1 CFSAAIIS
9 LCDTETVMAAKDGE
23 CLVAREVP
31 AKDNSPSDEVANIL
45 SAKINDLSLTE
56 DKPKKK
62 ESGPRT
68 VMAPADFIAL
78 QSIRSSALARKTNTS
93 LKFGK
98 GNASLMND
106 LMNSPQEEKKK
117 EEKETTEK
125 DDDKKEE
132 KDEKKPEEEEKEEG
146 EVDESILLSR
156 GPVRT
161 ARQTVA
167 PHHPYGAPGSRF
179 ASYGA
184 TPTTD
189 IGDYT
194 SYSAYGMGYEC
205 GATVW
210 QNQLQDSPDM
220 AGYLSSSSTPDT
232 VQSSSAESGYS
243 SSSPMTYSSPSY
255 SPADA
260 STAYGATTNVQRILD
275 DSNGDMPDNVSEFI
289 LAYSTMLETESKEN
303 LIYCR
308 PPSTDSSCVDS
319 PMSAGSAPHFSPG
332 QPQPGNTGRVSPASV
347 VPISTDRPARQRLRV
362 HIGQDNTEQAM
373 LWMCKC
379 VQGCNVASRTSSLVE
394 KKEGET
400 ILFWQDKDKDTFLHI
415 CLLNLDVA
423 KAYAIIEQQ
432 LKQDRK
438 HGEYPPWDLRNR
450 FDESPLFLA
459 VQNRQTLFVD
469 YLLELNADPN
479 VQSNRN
485 QRETAL
491 MHAATRGMNDIVK
504 TLVRD
509 PRCKKEMENEERMTA
524 LHLAVWNN
532 GNFDEVT
539 QSHVDNLEVVKTLI
553 EAGVDCS
560 KADARGRNVYHLAV
574 QKCDAAMLEQLAKY
588 VSDDIAMDLANRMDV
603 DGHKPFN
610 LLEKYKGKIDQQLYQ
625 SCFFALLTCNANVER
640 SSPIPGEKEN

>member
-1 CFSAAIIS
+1 MSANDA
-9 LCDTETVMAAKDGE
+9 E

-31 AKDNSPSDEVANIL
+31 AKEVESPSDDIANIL
-45 SAKINDLSLTE
+45 SDKISALDINHE
-56 DKPKKK
+56 EKKEKKK
-62 ESGPRT
+62 EAASKT
-68 VMAPADFIAL
+68 VMQPANFMAM
-78 QSIRSSALARKTNTS
+78 QSLRSSALARKTNTS
-93 LKFGK
+93 QKFGK
-98 GNASLMND
+98 GSQSLMAD
-106 LMNSPQEEKKK
+106 LLNEEKK
-117 EEKETTEK
+117 EEKKEDVNPKKEDEK
-125 DDDKKEE
+125 KEEGEEKSDKKEE
-132 KDEKKPEEEEKEEG
+132 KDKKEKKGGDEEDEEED
-146 EVDESILLSR
+146 VLISR
-156 GPVRT
+156 GPVRA

-167 PHHPYGAPGSRF
+167 PHHPYGGVSGSRY
-179 ASYGA
+179 ANYGS

-194 SYSAYGMGYEC
+194 SYSAFGQGYEC
-205 GATVW
+205 GTTTW
-210 QNQLQDSPDM
+210 QNLGDSPDM
-220 AGYLSSSSTPDT
+220 AGYISSSSTPDT

-243 SSSPMTYSSPSY
+243 SCSPMTFSSPSY

-260 STAYGATTNVQRILD
+260 TVYQGATTNVQRILTD
-275 DSNGDMPDNVSEFI
+275 NDGDMPDNVSEFI

-303 LIYCR
+303 MIYCR

-332 QPQPGNTGRVSPASV
+332 QPQSGNTGRISPASV
-347 VPISTDRPARQRLRV
+347 IPISTDRPARQRLRV

-379 VQGCNVASRTSSLVE
+379 VQGCNVASRTSMLVE
-394 KKEGET
+394 
-400 ILFWQDKDKDTFLHI
+400 
-415 CLLNLDVA
+415 

-432 LKQDRK
+432 LKQERK
-438 HGEYPPWDLRNR
+438 HAEFPPWDLRNR
-450 FDESPLFLA
+450 FDESPLFIA

-509 PRCKKEMENEERMTA
+509 PRTKKEMENEDRMSA

-532 GNFDEVT
+532 GIFDEAT
-539 QSHVDNLEVVKTLI
+539 QSIVDNLEVVKTLL
-553 EAGVDCS
+553 EAGSDCS
-560 KADARGRNVYHLAV
+560 KVDARGRNVYHMAV
-574 QKCDAAMLEQLAKY
+574 QKCDATMLEQLARY
-588 VSDDIAMDLANRMDV
+588 IPDDMAVDLANRMDS
-603 DGHKPFN
+603 DGQKPIN
-610 LLEKYKGKIDQQLYQ
+610 ILEKYTGKIDQQLYQ

-640 SSPIPGEKEN
+640 HSPIPGEQAK

>member
-1 CFSAAIIS
+1 
-9 LCDTETVMAAKDGE
+9 E
-23 CLVAREVP
+23 
-31 AKDNSPSDEVANIL
+31 
-45 SAKINDLSLTE
+45 
-56 DKPKKK
+56 
-62 ESGPRT
+62 
-68 VMAPADFIAL
+68 
-78 QSIRSSALARKTNTS
+78 
-93 LKFGK
+93 
-98 GNASLMND
+98 
-106 LMNSPQEEKKK
+106 EEKK
-117 EEKETTEK
+117 
-125 DDDKKEE
+125 
-132 KDEKKPEEEEKEEG
+132 EEEKEEK
-146 EVDESILLSR
+146 EEEKKTAEDVTPKKEEEKEEKEDAKDEKKSEEKEEEKKEDDEEEDSALLSR
-156 GPVRT
+156 GPVRA

-179 ASYGA
+179 GGTAYGA
-184 TPTTD
+184 TPATE

-220 AGYLSSSSTPDT
+220 AGYMSSSSTPDT

-243 SSSPMTYSSPSY
+243 SASPMTFSSPSY

-260 STAYGATTNVQRILD
+260 TTAYQAATTNVQRILD
-275 DSNGDMPDNVSEFI
+275 DSTGDMPDNVSEFI
-289 LAYSTMLETESKEN
+289 LAYSNMLETESKEN

-332 QPQPGNTGRVSPASV
+332 APQSGNTGRVSPASV
-347 VPISTDRPARQRLRV
+347 IPISTDRPARQRLRV

-450 FDESPLFLA
+450 FDESPLFIA

-491 MHAATRGMNDIVK
+491 MHASTRGMNDIVK

-509 PRCKKEMENEERMTA
+509 PRCKKEMENEERMSA

-532 GNFDEVT
+532 GNFDEAT
-539 QSHVDNLEVVKTLI
+539 QSQVDNLEVVKTLI
-553 EAGVDCS
+553 EAGVDSS
-560 KADARGRNVYHLAV
+560 KCDARGRNVYHMAV
-574 QKCDAAMLEQLAKY
+574 QKCDAKMLEQLARY
-588 VSDDIAMDLANRMDV
+588 ISDDVALDLANRV
-603 DGHKPFN
+603 DIDGLKPIN
-610 LLEKYKGKIDQQLYQ
+610 ILEKYAGKIDQQLYQ
-625 SCFFALLTCNANVER
+625 ECFFALLTCNANVER
-640 SSPIPGEKEN
+640 SSPIPGENEK